1 LGLTNVRKEARMGSS
16 TFGVMLAGFI
26 EAQLSVDRETDVRGV
41 VVFLVIIFPP
51 ADRA

>member
-1 LGLTNVRKEARMGSS
+1 MGSS

-26 EAQLSVDRETDVRGV
+26 EAQLTVDRKAHVGGV

-51 ADRA
+51 ANRA